1 MQFNINNKQR
11 LKVIYMFMLQLYKMT
26 MGTLLILF
34 VPQKCEENYCS
45 TVDVI
50 SSDNHYT
57 RFLVASNSMALFVI
71 LIMYG
76 IELKRENWC
85 ISHLDIDNEQYMY
98 STVDFVLQDHQPF
111 VKDITRLNRAYLGS
125 IQLSLF
131 FSLINYF
138 LSGIYIF
145 GSHYEDISTLTSY
158 IGFGIL
164 IFTKLHN
171 SYTIANKS
179 HSKKVAISA
188 YMKDAKV
195 FNNIE
200 QTKRQYYLP
209 ASFVY
214 GQII

>member
-1 MQFNINNKQR
+1 M
-11 LKVIYMFMLQLYKMT
+11 
-26 MGTLLILF
+26 
-34 VPQKCEENYCS
+34 
-45 TVDVI
+45 
-50 SSDNHYT
+50 
-57 RFLVASNSMALFVI
+57 
-71 LIMYG
+71 
-76 IELKRENWC
+76 
-85 ISHLDIDNEQYMY
+85 
-98 STVDFVLQDHQPF
+98 
-111 VKDITRLNRAYLGS
+111 
-125 IQLSLF
+125 F
-131 FSLINYF
+131 FSLDNIHSMLVHFPIALFAAGLCFDILANLLENKEFEYAGF
-138 LSGIYIF
+138 WTMCMGLISVPFTLLSGIYIF